1 VEINDL
7 IAMLTEGYTA
17 EQAAPIKAAIEREAV
32 KAKIAT
38 LKGQAEFDGI
48 LGERQRLAAELEGV
62 NGQPGSRAYKDWY
75 EKNWEQV
82 QVNDRA
88 IQAFDS
94 RYGKGAFARAVEAS
108 APTPAPAAP
117 AGGGGGTYTDQQLR
131 AMVAEEAG
139 KYVRDVF
146 GNQWSNILVNTG
158 NLMQKHMLAGRK
170 SPIDLDAVAK
180 IAKDKY
186 QGDLNLAYDEYDRPE
201 REKEAKVAEDSRVE
215 QRVKEELQ
223 KRGAPSHFPRGA
235 DLTPSALSVRPKA
248 QVDGFDRAALKNDLA
263 KTWMESG
270 ETAA

>member
-1 VEINDL
+1 
-7 IAMLTEGYTA
+7 MLTEGYTA

-38 LKGQAEFDGI
+38 LKGQAEFDAI
-48 LGERQRLAAELEGV
+48 AGERQRLAAELEGV
-62 NGQPGSRAYKDWY
+62 NGQPGSRAYRDWY
-75 EKNWEQV
+75 DKNWEQV

-88 IQAFDS
+88 IQAFDQ

-108 APTPAPAAP
+108 AAPAAP
-117 AGGGGGTYTDQQLR
+117 AAPPNGGGGTYTDQQLR
-131 AMVAEEAG
+131 AMIADEAG

-180 IAKDKY
+180 IAKERY
-186 QGDLNLAYDEYDRPE
+186 QGDLMLAYDEYDKPE
-201 REKEAKVAEDSRVE
+201 RDKEQKVAEDTRVE

-235 DLTPSALSVRPKA
+235 DLTPSALSVRTKA